1 MAKDKLLTVEEVAE
15 QLGVGIETVRRWIR
29 SKDLQAIELGGR
41 AGYRIPES
49 ALDRFIRERLS
60 KPDGDQ

>member
-60 KPDGDQ
+60 KPDGD